1 MGVRSGS
8 RMSEWQKALYL
19 IKLPGNLL
27 LELTLGFFPFRYSP
41 AFAKKT
47 AVTNQI
53 LQ

>member
-1 MGVRSGS
+1 MAESSLS
-8 RMSEWQKALYL
+8 RKA
-19 IKLPGNLL
+19 PGHLL

-41 AFAKKT
+41 AFAKEM